1 MALCPITIVSSC
13 KSCPIFKVCP
23 GKSIIGDHKNAPAKK
38 DPEEVENKEK

>member
-23 GKSIIGDHKNAPAKK
+23 GKSIIGDHEKLPTEKEAEKK
-38 DPEEVENKEK
+38 DKKDK